1 MSSPNNLSLDYEAL
15 AEKKRKALADMHRGE
30 GSSKKAREEDISEG
44 IMDEIMQA
52 MNYGGRRKSSKPKK
66 RGRRMGSRNKL
77 SPKIKSM
84 VGDATLHYG
93 NGRFKEAISV
103 LNEVVKLAPNFPH
116 LYLMLGLAH
125 KALGDNKRAFQFYML
140 AGLLKPKD
148 PDLWKL
154 LFTWSL

>member
-1 MSSPNNLSLDYEAL
+1 MLVRFGSVNNVFLSLCVFLLFPTDSFPFFWL
-15 AEKKRKALADMHRGE
+15 
-30 GSSKKAREEDISEG
+30 
-44 IMDEIMQA
+44 Q
-52 MNYGGRRKSSKPKK
+52 
-66 RGRRMGSRNKL
+66 
-77 SPKIKSM
+77 
-84 VGDATLHYG
+84 
-93 NGRFKEAISV
+93 AISV

-116 LYLMLGLAH
+116 LYHMLGLAH